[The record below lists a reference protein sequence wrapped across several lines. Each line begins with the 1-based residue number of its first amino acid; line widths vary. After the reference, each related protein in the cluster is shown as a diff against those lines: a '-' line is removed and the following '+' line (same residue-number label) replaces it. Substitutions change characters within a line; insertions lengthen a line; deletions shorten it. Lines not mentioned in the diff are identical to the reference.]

1 MNNKLKCTF
10 TSMICLFGISAAAI
24 GSDSCVETKYGK
36 CFSTHARFA
45 VYTGDGMET
54 LWPVGT
60 HRLLW
65 PASGTGP
72 LDRLVGDRPGDVYVF
87 GDFVVC
93 PLMKDIPGE
102 MRHVCI
108 QTMKNLKLVRRSH

>member
-1 MNNKLKCTF
+1 MKHCVVIFACFYL
-10 TSMICLFGISAAAI
+10 IAVQAFGADA
-24 GSDSCVETKYGK
+24 CVQIRYGQ
-36 CFSTHARFA
+36 CYSIHARYT
-45 VYTGDGMET
+45 VYTGDGMEV

-65 PASGTGP
+65 AAHGTDH
-72 LDRLVGDRPGDVYVF
+72 LDTMLTGHLDDSAIF

-93 PLMKDIPGE
+93 PLDKEIPGH

-108 QTMKNLKLVRRSH
+108 QEMKHLRIVKR

>member
-1 MNNKLKCTF
+1 MRKERYLKYVLSVLAC
-10 TSMICLFGISAAAI
+10 ICGITSAAFA
-24 GSDSCVETKYGK
+24 SDSCVQTNCGQ
-36 CFSTHARFA
+36 CFSIHARFA
-45 VYTGDGMET
+45 VYTGDGMEV

-65 PASGTGP
+65 AESGTDQLNALLGNH
-72 LDRLVGDRPGDVYVF
+72 LDDSFIF

-93 PLMKDIPGE
+93 PLTKEIAGE

-108 QTMKNLKLVRRSH
+108 QHARNL